1 MIAWTDIAVC
11 ILARCARR
19 GKHGLLAKG
28 VPPVRTGRAHRDLVV
43 PVSSDVPP
51 QGTTIRP
58 LLQGVPS

>member
-11 ILARCARR
+11 ILARCVRW
-19 GKHGLLAKG
+19 GEKGLLA
-28 VPPVRTGRAHRDLVV
+28 RETRGRSRQLNVL
-43 PVSSDVPP
+43 P